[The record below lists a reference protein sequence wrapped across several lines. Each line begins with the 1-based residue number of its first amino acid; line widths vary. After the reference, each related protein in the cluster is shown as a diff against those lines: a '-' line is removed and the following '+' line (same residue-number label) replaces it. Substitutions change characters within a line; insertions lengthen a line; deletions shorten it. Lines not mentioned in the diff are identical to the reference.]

1 MTSLRKMDRQP
12 KQFQKE
18 LHAHLAPM
26 LHRLDARTT
35 LRLFLRLGIIL
46 TLFTLAHAQKKS
58 SCIECHSKLEDTRL
72 SAPAKLF
79 DNDIHHARGLSC
91 NDCHG
96 GDPNADTKEAA
107 KDPRKG
113 YLGKPK
119 TLDIPAYCGKCHSDA
134 TLMKKFNPSLR
145 VDQEKE
151 YYTSNHGK
159 LLKAGE
165 QRVAT
170 CISCHSVHGI
180 RSPKDPLSSVYPS
193 NVAET
198 CSKCHASAD
207 YMRGFGIPS
216 DQYAKYKTSVHA
228 KALYEK
234 QDLSAPTCNDC
245 HGNHGATPPGIASV
259 ANVCGQCHARQAE
272 LFQTSPHKAAFD
284 QKQLAE
290 CLTCHSNHAIAKPGD
305 QMIGTQQGALCIN
318 CHSSG
323 DKGFV
328 AAGLMRSRID
338 ELIGSIDK
346 STEILDRAERAGME
360 VSKPKFELKG
370 ATDAL
375 THARVLIHS
384 SSTAEVEKVV
394 APGLEAAGKGYQ
406 AGLGALAERSYRR
419 KGLAISLV
427 FILFL
432 AGLVYLKVRQIESR
446 QAAEK

>member
-1 MTSLRKMDRQP
+1 MRMHRQV
-12 KQFQKE
+12 K
-18 LHAHLAPM
+18 AH
-26 LHRLDARTT
+26 RDADMIARRSVHSV
-35 LRLFLRLGIIL
+35 LRLAIVLL
-46 TLFTLAHAQKKS
+46 LFTLASAQKKS
-58 SCIECHSKLEDTRL
+58 SCIECHSKLEDPRL

-134 TLMKKFNPSLR
+134 NLMKRFNPSLR
-145 VDQEKE
+145 VDQERE
-151 YYTSNHGK
+151 YYTSVHGK
-159 LLKAGE
+159 LLKSGE
-165 QRVAT
+165 TRVAT

-180 RSPKDPLSSVYPS
+180 RAITDPLSSVYPS

-216 DQYAKYKTSVHA
+216 DQFDKYKSSVHA
-228 KALYEK
+228 KALYDK

-272 LFQTSPHKAAFD
+272 LFQTTPHKAALD

-290 CLTCHSNHAIAKPGD
+290 CVTCHSNHAIPNPGD
-305 QMIGTQQGALCIN
+305 TMIGTQQGALCIN
-318 CHSSG
+318 CHTNG

-328 AAGLMRSRID
+328 AAGTMRSRID
-338 ELIGSIDK
+338 ELIASIDK
-346 STEILDRAERAGME
+346 STEILNRAERKGME

-384 SSTAEVEKVV
+384 SSTAEVEKVIG
-394 APGLEAAGKGYQ
+394 PGLEVAGKGYQ
-406 AGLGALAERSYRR
+406 AGLDALAERRVRR
-419 KGLAISLV
+419 EGLAVSLG

-432 AGLVYLKVRQIESR
+432 AALVYLKIR
-446 QAAEK
+446 